1 MLGRSRDCI
10 RSAEELAKAKES
22 CQALDLDGLVV
33 SCHTCC
39 TCKSVHVVELESS

>member
-10 RSAEELAKAKES
+10 RSEEELAKAKES

-33 SCHTCC
+33 SVLH
-39 TCKSVHVVELESS
+39 